1 MSAYVS
7 LLTTPFL
14 SVVAENTS
22 QRFKISVTD
31 DYSTNV
37 SLFPQ
42 NIARIVNKKVK
53 KQYSVAITTN
63 LFITTGFLVGRW
75 ENVST

>member
-1 MSAYVS
+1 MSAYAS

-14 SVVAENTS
+14 SIVAENTS
-22 QRFKISVTD
+22 HRFKLSVID
-31 DYSTNV
+31 DCSTNV

-53 KQYSVAITTN
+53 KQYSVAI
-63 LFITTGFLVGRW
+63 FL
-75 ENVST
+75 SQLIF